1 MDIHS
6 GVIKT
11 GDEEIHHDFEVNITE
26 RLVVDHPR
34 AREIFINAG
43 VIISIIK
50 GVSSLGKKSCG
61 FSG

>member
-1 MDIHS
+1 M
-6 GVIKT
+6 G
-11 GDEEIHHDFEVNITE
+11 EEIHHDFEGNITK

-50 GVSSLGKKSCG
+50 GVSSLAKKSCG